1 MGTQVPLDIARRL
14 DTVNEP
20 RQAAARQRDVFGQLA
35 HPQTVVGRIFQDQQ
49 HIIEVCAVRD
59 DAAGG
64 YQSVRYVYGT
74 ETAADLSFPAD
85 RRDGKA
91 VLRFAHYFDKNV
103 YNWSL
108 RFDNKAYG
116 YRVTSA
122 GVEVSKKKKVIA
134 TVLCG
139 GKPVMYPGDIRRAT
153 SCDSSA
159 INARLQQRSA
169 NASAVPTVKV
179 CAFSADG
186 ARVCQMTCTLTGR

>member
-1 MGTQVPLDIARRL
+1 MPLISPIAKARWVPFFSPLARGEDWKARLWGIAVL
-14 DTVNEP
+14 SSMLLPIPAFACADDE
-20 RQAAARQRDVFGQLA
+20 ASLFSCIA
-35 HPQTVVGRIFQDQQ
+35 QDQQ

-139 GKPVMYPGDIRRAT
+139 VKPVMYPGDIRRAT
-153 SCDSSA
+153 SCDKDNPFGAAGCSESA
-159 INARLQQRSA
+159 PA
-169 NASAVPTVKV
+169 KK
-179 CAFSADG
+179 
-186 ARVCQMTCTLTGR
+186 